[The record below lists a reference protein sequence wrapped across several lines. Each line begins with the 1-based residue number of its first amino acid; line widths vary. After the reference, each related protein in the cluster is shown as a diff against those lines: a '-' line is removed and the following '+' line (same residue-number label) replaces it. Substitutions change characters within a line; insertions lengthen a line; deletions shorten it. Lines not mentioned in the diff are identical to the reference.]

1 MKMKTA
7 VRIFLLLAF
16 PAAAAQSQEG
26 TSSPPALPIQVQYVA
41 LRPARWEESALTELV
56 NEKLNLGGLAFVY
69 YTNTSAKPVAL
80 REWYLND
87 RESGHY
93 RLAGDV
99 AWDRRYTGEV
109 QPGQTTVLEICG
121 VSADFQTGKK
131 ADFVW
136 IGGNW
141 NPVASHPSVFEP
153 EKLRVT
159 SLVMDESLAQ
169 LTVHIRNFLNED
181 IFIRS
186 VAVEGKN
193 TSRVALTSD
202 KLEGNGHAIAHV
214 QVTQPFRA
222 GELVLLRLETEA
234 GGKAHTVFS
243 HRNAYADYF
252 PNGTWGIEE
261 SQYADARKH
270 HLNTM
275 VRGGR
280 SNDRFFSTDFKTT
293 GIKAMPHTGIYPEV
307 DVLRDLEHH
316 PAVALWYIHDEPDWL
331 HTPQEM
337 LASHEMTKKYA
348 SKKPTLITLCRN
360 VKFFEFAFLADIPCH
375 DHYSVTAPT
384 TSKWPYVYGTR
395 LEETAYYTADLK
407 YASEP
412 KPIWVWTQGLH
423 LWDERPKM
431 PLPTPDELGAQLY
444 FNLGRGAKGNLWFT
458 FLEEAGARFPAT
470 KKALQQYSRVIA
482 LLQHDLLASD
492 SYHGEITAPEKTDVA
507 ALITADKLILF
518 ITNTD
523 YQISD
528 SAYQWTS
535 QQKVR
540 VRVKIPH
547 WFAARDGFEVSPETG
562 IRAANWKMQGGVV
575 ELTLDELKMGRV
587 FVFASGKEAHG
598 NYVAR
603 FQEIINMEK

>member
-1 MKMKTA
+1 MKA
-7 VRIFLLLAF
+7 ALLLLLLGLRPLA
-16 PAAAAQSQEG
+16 PARGQDGKPQPE
-26 TSSPPALPIQVQYVA
+26 ALPIQIEYVA
-41 LRPARWEESALTELV
+41 LRPARWEEKALTEIV
-56 NEKLNLGGLAFVY
+56 NEKRNEGGLVFVY
-69 YTNTSAKPVAL
+69 YTNTSDRPVAL

-99 AWDRRYTGEV
+99 AWDRRYAGEV

-121 VSADFQTGKK
+121 VSADFQVGKK
-131 ADFVW
+131 ADFTW
-136 IGGNW
+136 MGANW
-141 NPVASHPSVFEP
+141 NPVAHHEAGFEP

-159 SLVMDESLAQ
+159 SIVMDESLTR
-169 LTVHIRNFLNED
+169 LTIHIRNFLNED
-181 IFIRS
+181 VRIRS
-186 VAVEGKN
+186 VALEGK
-193 TSRVALTSD
+193 SPARVALTSD

-214 QVTQPFRA
+214 QVEHPFAA
-222 GELVLLRLETEA
+222 GELALVRLETEA
-234 GGKAHTVFS
+234 GGKVHTVFS
-243 HRNAYADYF
+243 HRNAYGDYL

-261 SQYADARKH
+261 NQYADAARH

-275 VRGGR
+275 VKGGH
-280 SNDRFFSTDFKTT
+280 STDTFFARDYQTT
-293 GIKAMPHTGIYPEV
+293 GIKAMPHTGLYPDV
-307 DVLRDLEHH
+307 DLLRNLARH

-331 HTPQEM
+331 YTPQLVM
-337 LASHEMTKKYA
+337 ASHEMTKKY
-348 SKKPTLITLCRN
+348 STQKPTLITLCRN
-360 VKFFEFAFLADIPCH
+360 VKFFEFAFIPDIPCH

-384 TSKWPYVYGTR
+384 TSKWPFVYGTR
-395 LEETAYYTADLK
+395 LEETGYYTADLK

-412 KPIWVWTQGLH
+412 KPIWVWTQGVH

-470 KKALQQYSRVIA
+470 KKALQQYSRVVA
-482 LLQHDLLASD
+482 LLQDDLLASD
-492 SYHGEITAPEKTDVA
+492 PCHGEITAPEKTDVA

-535 QQKVR
+535 RKKVR
-540 VRVKIPH
+540 VQVKIPH
-547 WFAARDGFEVSPETG
+547 WFTARDGFEVSPESG
-562 IRAANWKMQGGVV
+562 IRAANWKMPGGVV

-587 FVFASGKEAHG
+587 FVFATGKEARG
-598 NYVAR
+598 NYAAR